1 VTAVGR
7 SRAGRRRSRRANAVS
22 IPKPSGWRPASVT
35 SGTTPEPR
43 GPSASVPSLSVA
55 GRRSHLRCL
64 YFHAAQEL
72 RMDFDLPDEHRMI
85 RDTVREFAEEEI
97 EPIAQDIED
106 EHRFPEE
113 IFAELADLD
122 VMGVP
127 ISEEYGGLGGDTLMY
142 AVVAEEL
149 GRVSGSVALSYVA
162 HTSLGA
168 KPLELF
174 GTHEQKE
181 RWLEPLASGR
191 EMGAWALTEPGSGS
205 DASDMDTTAEKEGD
219 EYVID
224 GTKQFITNANVA
236 GSVLVKAVT
245 DPDAGYDGIST
256 FIVDPEEDD
265 GFSVSTVWD
274 KMGLNAS
281 PTCEIQLD
289 GVRVPEDRL
298 LGEEGEGWKQTMKTL
313 SGGRI
318 SIAAISTGL
327 AQGAYGHAKS
337 YSKER
342 EQFGQPISKFDA
354 IRDKVVDM
362 ERKVE
367 RARLLTHKA
376 ASKYDAGEGVV
387 KESALAKLDA
397 SEAAREVAEEAVQV
411 LGGYGYTTDFA
422 PQRFYRDAKLMEIG
436 EGTSEIQHLV
446 IGREL
451 GL

>member
-1 VTAVGR
+1 
-7 SRAGRRRSRRANAVS
+7 
-22 IPKPSGWRPASVT
+22 
-35 SGTTPEPR
+35 
-43 GPSASVPSLSVA
+43 
-55 GRRSHLRCL
+55 
-64 YFHAAQEL
+64 
-72 RMDFDLPDEHRMI
+72 MDFALPDEHRMI
-85 RDTVREFAEEEI
+85 QEEVRRFCDEEI
-97 EPIAQDIED
+97 EPIAQEIEN

-113 IFAELADLD
+113 VFDELGKLD

-162 HTSLGA
+162 HTSLA
-168 KPLELF
+168 SKPLELF
-174 GTHEQKE
+174 GTDEQKE
-181 RWLEPLASGR
+181 RWLTPLASG
-191 EMGAWALTEPGSGS
+191 EYMGAWALTEPGSGS
-205 DASDMDTTAEKEGD
+205 DASDMDTTAVKDGD
-219 EYVID
+219 EWVLN

-245 DPDAGYDGIST
+245 APGEGYDGIST

-265 GFSVSTVWD
+265 GFEVTTVWD

-281 PTCEIQLD
+281 PTCEIKLTD
-289 GVRVPEDRL
+289 VRIPEDRL
-298 LGEEGEGWKQTMKTL
+298 LGEEGDGWKQTKKTL
-313 SGGRI
+313 DGGRI

-327 AQGAYGHAKS
+327 AQGAYEAAKS

-367 RARLLTHKA
+367 RSRLLTHKSA
-376 ASKYDAGEGVV
+376 WEYDQGQRVT
-387 KESALAKLDA
+387 KSSALAKLDA
-397 SEAAREVAEEAVQV
+397 SESARKVAEDAVQV
-411 LGGYGYTTDFA
+411 LGGYGYTEDFA

-446 IGREL
+446 IGREI